1 MMNERADNVINFK
14 TTARFSSV
22 TQSMGAPVFNIS
34 GEDRAIWVNG
44 IFENSYASCKFILQP
59 NRIKGVFQIEMLT
72 CDYRARKDGL
82 KFRKISAATPQACA
96 DKLAA
101 WVTKNGKFF
110 A

>member
-34 GEDRAIWVNG
+34 GEDRAIWINR

-59 NRIKGVFQIEMLT
+59 NRIKGVFQIEMVT
-72 CDYRARKDGL
+72 CDYRARKD
-82 KFRKISAATPQACA
+82 RPQISEDQRGDASGVRLRRALISSP
-96 DKLAA
+96 L
-101 WVTKNGKFF
+101 G
-110 A
+110 